1 MEKKELLQLK
11 AFLMANLSGDDPAG
25 YVAALEQ
32 ISMMH
37 PTKWSGK
44 LPTAGKFKPDL
55 SICKVVESSAKR
67 PIIPWWW
74 YVDQKE
80 PVPDVMK
87 PIYKAL
93 KFDYVLVF
101 PKKNVWIYLLI
112 EPPKKIIDLLQNQ
125 DNLRAFIMMSILN
138 KNFARKEREVRRFRM
153 GKLLQ
158 TSEINKIFTFVIY
171 GNDYDFADKMPKEIP
186 SVKHIVTSTGT
197 NWQITYPGKKQVF
210 WSFKEL
216 LGTLSGSPIQVKGR
230 K

>member
-112 EPPKKIIDLLQNQ
+112 EPPRKIIDLLQNQ
-125 DNLRAFIMMSILN
+125 DNLRAFIMMSIL
-138 KNFARKEREVRRFRM
+138 
-153 GKLLQ
+153 
-158 TSEINKIFTFVIY
+158 NKIFTFVIY